1 MEKIIKRLGI
11 AAVAMLLGIGVL
23 STFTVPSLA
32 LDVTEGENAASPTAL
47 TTNESETKAEIPG
60 TFRATVDESQNIVEF
75 WAGHNLV
82 LAGNNIKHES
92 PVSNGLLLAAG
103 NTLQLNSETEYGFIF
118 GNTID
123 FTGHSKRDLF
133 MAGNV
138 ITLNREAEIGRDVF
152 AAGNELIV
160 DTDINGDLAVS
171 AEKVIIKDSKIGGN
185 VNLDVVEII
194 FDGKVEI
201 AGALTYN
208 DNAEVTGL
216 ENASYNSIE
225 AYHVVEVNQAALV
238 MAAIYGKILSVAS
251 LFIVMAVLGAV
262 YHNLH
267 NKIAEQS
274 DANRTGMNL
283 VAGLVALVV
292 VPIISLLL
300 IMTVVGAPL
309 AIILLA
315 LYVVMIYLSQGF
327 AGVWLGHLII
337 EKAFKSKANIYAE
350 AFVGILILGALAL
363 VPYLGVATGFLG
375 LVLGLGLIMQCVK
388 PRKAVK
394 A

>member
-32 LDVTEGENAASPTAL
+32 LDVAEGENTASPTAL
-47 TTNESETKAEIPG
+47 TTTEPETKAEIPG

-82 LAGNNIKHES
+82 LAGNNVKHES

-103 NTLQLNSETEYGFIF
+103 NTLQLNSETEYSFIF

-123 FTGHSKRDLF
+123 FAGHSKRDLF
-133 MAGNV
+133 MAGNI
-138 ITLNREAEIGRDVF
+138 ITLNREAEIDRDVF
-152 AAGNELIV
+152 AAGNELVV

-171 AEKVIIKDSKIGGN
+171 AEKVIIKNSKIGGN
-185 VNLDVVEII
+185 VNLDAAEIV

-216 ENASYNSIE
+216 DNASYNSIE
-225 AYHVVEVNQAALV
+225 AYHVAEVNQAALV
-238 MAAIYGKILSVAS
+238 MAAIYGKILSVAG
-251 LFIVMAVLGAV
+251 LFIVMAVLGAI
-262 YHNLH
+262 YHKLH
-267 NKIAEQS
+267 DKVAEQS

-283 VAGLVALVV
+283 VAGLVVLVV
-292 VPIISLLL
+292 VPVISLLL
-300 IMTVVGAPL
+300 LMTIVGAPL

-327 AGVWLGHLII
+327 AGMWLGHLII
-337 EKAFKSKANIYAE
+337 EKVFKSKANIYAE
-350 AFVGILILGALAL
+350 AFVGILILGLLAL

-375 LVLGLGLIMQCVK
+375 LVLGLGLILQCIK
-388 PRKAVK
+388 PQKAVK

>member
-32 LDVTEGENAASPTAL
+32 LDVAEGENVASPTAL
-47 TTNESETKAEIPG
+47 TTTEPGTKAEIPG
-60 TFRATVDESQNIVEF
+60 TFRATVDESQDIVEF

-82 LAGNNIKHES
+82 LAGNNVKHES

-123 FTGHSKRDLF
+123 FAGHSKRDLF
-133 MAGNV
+133 MAGNI
-138 ITLNREAEIGRDVF
+138 ITLNREAEISRDVF
-152 AAGNELIV
+152 AAGNELVV

-171 AEKVIIKDSKIGGN
+171 AEKVIIKNSKIGGN
-185 VNLDVVEII
+185 VNLDVAEVV

-216 ENASYNSIE
+216 DNASYNSIE
-225 AYHVVEVNQAALV
+225 AYHVAEVNQAALV
-238 MAAIYGKILSVAS
+238 MAAIYGKILSVAG
-251 LFIVMAVLGAV
+251 LFIVMAVLGAI
-262 YHNLH
+262 YHKLH
-267 NKIAEQS
+267 DKVAEQS

-283 VAGLVALVV
+283 VAGLVVLVV
-292 VPIISLLL
+292 VPVISLLL
-300 IMTVVGAPL
+300 IMTIVGAPL

-337 EKAFKSKANIYAE
+337 EKVFKSKANIYAE
-350 AFVGILILGALAL
+350 AFVGILILGLLAL

-375 LVLGLGLIMQCVK
+375 LVLGLGLILQCIK
-388 PRKAVK
+388 PQKAAK